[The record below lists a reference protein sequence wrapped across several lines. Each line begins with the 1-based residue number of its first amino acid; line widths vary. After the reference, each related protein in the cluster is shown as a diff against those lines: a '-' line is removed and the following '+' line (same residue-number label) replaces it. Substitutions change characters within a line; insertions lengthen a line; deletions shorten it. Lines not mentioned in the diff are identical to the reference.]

1 MNRLY
6 RTTWLPVAAEAD
18 LTKNPKEN
26 YRITRFGKLMSTGLN
41 KSTAILSEKRL
52 KIRGYLSRQ
61 DTHRP
66 FYIYAPI

>member
-1 MNRLY
+1 MSRLY

-18 LTKNPKEN
+18 LTKTLRN
-26 YRITRFGKLMSTGLN
+26 YRIKRFGKLMGTGLN
-41 KSTAILSEKRL
+41 KSTAVLSEKRL

-66 FYIYAPI
+66 FIYAPI